1 MRIFAYVKCI
11 CLDHTNK
18 KEQNPK
24 SFKSRMFFNS
34 YRNEE
39 NIIKCDFRT
48 IGLLLCLSTSNQ
60 GDFI

>member
-24 SFKSRMFFNS
+24 SFKVGCFLILIEMKK
-34 YRNEE
+34 
-39 NIIKCDFRT
+39 I
-48 IGLLLCLSTSNQ
+48 
-60 GDFI
+60 